1 MAITHNNRGMVP
13 VGVSGSS
20 SSGITNEPDNPDFS
34 DGVVVNNDM
43 DGAAVATFTKNG
55 STIGGIGASSSGS
68 SMYIGNGDV
77 TMLFSTSS
85 GTIIPRGTAGVQR
98 DGIIDLGSGG
108 NRFKDLYISGGIQL
122 GGTGAANKL
131 DDYEEG
137 TFTPYLDTWRGAAPT
152 TDSRAVLLG
161 SYIKIG
167 RSVTCQINIS
177 SLILT
182 GTTSGILVIK
192 GLPFTPSYLSSGTQ
206 FQSGA
211 LGAVTRLKFARRDN
225 TAFSII
231 STVGLGIES
240 TINGKD
246 YAWEKNSIVLGASL
260 IRGSITYF
268 TDS

>member
-1 MAITHNNRGMVP
+1 MTIIHNNRGMVP
-13 VGVSGSS
+13 VGVSGSP

-34 DGVVVNNDM
+34 DGVIVNNDM

-85 GTIIPRGTAGVQR
+85 GTILPRGTAGVQR
-98 DGIIDLGSGG
+98 DGVIDLGSEG

-122 GGTGAANKL
+122 GGTESKNLL
-131 DDYEEG
+131 DDYEFG
-137 TFTPYLDTWRGAAPT
+137 SFTPRMETWRHHLPT
-152 TDSRAVLLG
+152 IDSKAVLLG
-161 SYIKIG
+161 SYTKIG

-177 SLILT
+177 SLWLT
-182 GTTSGILVIK
+182 GSTSGLLVIK
-192 GLPFTPSYLSSGTQ
+192 GLPFTPSYLGGSVE

-211 LGAVTRLKFARRDN
+211 LGAIHKLKFARKDN
-225 TAFSII
+225 TALAFI

-240 TINGKD
+240 TNNGGN
-246 YAWEKNSIVLGASL
+246 YAWEKNNIVMGGSL